1 MIALTRRFPIL
12 QRRKF
17 LLGHDLDDDGVAD
30 LTWFGPDLNAPRWQ
44 DINSRTVCCQ
54 LDATESGSE
63 VDADRL
69 FIIFNGHFDPQWVL
83 LPPAGSDRAW
93 HRAIDTSLASGDDF
107 AEPGH
112 EIEIDPSGHYL
123 VNPRSTVLLLSQ
135 PRAARR

>member
-1 MIALTRRFPIL
+1 
-12 QRRKF
+12 
-17 LLGHDLDDDGVAD
+17 
-30 LTWFGPDLNAPRWQ
+30 
-44 DINSRTVCCQ
+44 
-54 LDATESGSE
+54 

-123 VNPRSTVLLLSQ
+123 VNLRSTVLLLSQ